1 MKRSTRISLLVFT
14 ICAAIFAF
22 GALWYTRP
30 SSPSYIIEEA
40 KRRQEVPLL
49 EVTEPATRT
58 APPEI
63 NYELLAKTVSP
74 IVRDSLVNDDNFMSE
89 LAEANKIEIS
99 RAVKEYTTSTLVPSM
114 NNKISELVE
123 ELATNLN
130 TDLKAD
136 LISMVDE
143 KIQDTL
149 DSIDIN
155 TYLPQLVDSLT
166 PVVVEEVYNMVEAN
180 KDDFITIVQ
189 EVTPEPS
196 SQVVSSTAEDSKPT
210 FTQDDAKA
218 LYFEYREQIIKDLV
232 PIILDEIESSIVSSG
247 VVQDSTTTQVETQT
261 AEAVVVDD
269 TSSDEITNE
278 EDSAISATIVAKVL
292 DSNDETTSTES
303 EDVISIPTFYQGQ
316 TQTMTSEEYQAKREE
331 IRNQAIADAL
341 SNLSE

>member
-14 ICAAIFAF
+14 ICAAILAF

-63 NYELLAKTVSP
+63 NYDLLAKTVSP
-74 IVRDSLVNDDNFMSE
+74 IVRDSLVSDDAFMSE
-89 LAEANKIEIS
+89 LVAANKIEIS
-99 RAVKEYTTSTLVPSM
+99 NAVKEYTTSTLVPSM
-114 NNKISELVE
+114 NNKISDLVE
-123 ELATNLN
+123 ELAVSLN
-130 TDLKAD
+130 TDLRAD
-136 LISMVDE
+136 LVSMVDE
-143 KIQDTL
+143 KIQATL

-166 PVVVEEVYNMVEAN
+166 PIVVEEVYNMVEAN

-189 EVTPEPS
+189 EVTAEPS
-196 SQVVSSTAEDSKPT
+196 SQVVSSDVDSTPS
-210 FTQDDAKA
+210 FTTDDAKA

-232 PIILDEIESSIVSSG
+232 PIILDQIESSIVTSE
-247 VVQDSTTTQVETQT
+247 VVQDSASAET
-261 AEAVVVDD
+261 AEAVVENDA
-269 TSSDEITNE
+269 TSE
-278 EDSAISATIVAKVL
+278 EEAAISATIVAKVL
-292 DSNDETTSTES
+292 DSNDEDTTES
-303 EDVISIPTFYQGQ
+303 DDEISIPTFYQGQ
-316 TQTMTSEEYQAKREE
+316 TQPMTSEEYQAQREE

-341 SNLSE
+341 SSLSE

>member
-14 ICAAIFAF
+14 ICAAILAF

-58 APPEI
+58 APAEI

-74 IVRDSLVNDDNFMSE
+74 IVRDSLVNDDDFMSE
-89 LAEANKIEIS
+89 LVAANKVEIS
-99 RAVKEYTTSTLVPSM
+99 NAVKEYTTSTLVPSM

-123 ELATNLN
+123 ELAVNLN

-143 KIQDTL
+143 KIQATL

-166 PVVVEEVYNMVEAN
+166 PIVVEEVYNMVEAN

-189 EVTPEPS
+189 EVVPETS
-196 SQVVSSTAEDSKPT
+196 SQVVSSGADSTPS
-210 FTQDDAKA
+210 FTTDDAKA
-218 LYFEYREQIIKDLV
+218 LYFEYREQIIMDLV
-232 PIILDEIESSIVSSG
+232 PIILDQIESSIVTSE
-247 VVQDSTTTQVETQT
+247 VVQDSTSAETS
-261 AEAVVVDD
+261 EAVADSD
-269 TSSDEITNE
+269 ATSE
-278 EDSAISATIVAKVL
+278 EDAAISATIVAKVL
-292 DSNDETTSTES
+292 DSNDEDTTES
-303 EDVISIPTFYQGQ
+303 DGEISIPTFYQGQ
-316 TQTMTSEEYQAKREE
+316 TQTMTSEEYQAQREE

-341 SNLSE
+341 SSLSE